1 MSVVKMMSRIVTSD
15 QLEKEG
21 RSDTEQNADLHDFTY
36 GITSSP
42 LTQFAVLI
50 SALIHDADHPG
61 VPNAQLV
68 KEGSS
73 LTSVYSQSA
82 AELNSLDLAWNM
94 LMEEKYKALRE
105 QIYTTESEFLHFRQ
119 LMVNVVLATDIMDK
133 DLGTFRKNRWNKTF
147 GNGSTANLLLEE
159 KVAGDETNRKAT
171 IVLEHLIQASD
182 VAHTMQHWS
191 VYLKWNERF
200 FMECYAAFQEGRS
213 DMDPSK
219 SWYKGYVYFV
229 LGDVVVSIPFNSIS
243 YMSYSSFLC
252 SFFYRSNS
260 EIGFFDFYI
269 IPLSKKLKDCGV
281 FGVSSA
287 EYLRY
292 AEQNRK
298 QWEASGQ
305 DIVAEFLEKARSRS
319 SR

>member
-1 MSVVKMMSRIVTSD
+1 MSVVKLMTRIVAPD
-15 QLEKEG
+15 ELKKEG
-21 RSDTEQNADLHDFTY
+21 RSDTERNADLHDFTY

-42 LTQFAVLI
+42 LTQFAILI

-61 VPNAQLV
+61 VPNAQLL

-73 LTSVYSQSA
+73 LTSTYSQSA
-82 AELNSLDLAWNM
+82 AELNSLDLAWKL
-94 LMEEKYKALRE
+94 LMDDKYKALRR

-119 LMVNVVLATDIMDK
+119 LMVNIVLATDIMDK
-133 DLGTFRKNRWNKTF
+133 DLGSLRKRRWDKTF
-147 GNGSTANLLLEE
+147 GTGSSPSLLEE
-159 KVAGDETNRKAT
+159 DPVGDETDRKAT

-200 FMECYAAFQEGRS
+200 FMECYAAYKDGRS
-213 DMDPSK
+213 EHDPAK
-219 SWYKGYVYFV
+219 SWYQGYVHYAIYCV
-229 LGDVVVSIPFNSIS
+229 IGQLHRT
-243 YMSYSSFLC
+243 SSHLLLFALI
-252 SFFYRSNS
+252 FYR

-269 IPLSKKLKDCGV
+269 IPLSKKLKECGV

-305 DIVAEFLEKARSRS
+305 EIVAGFVEKTRKLS
-319 SR
+319 SL